1 MLSWLQSL
9 ASRSG
14 GGLQVG
20 VDVAVFQGPPADWRS
35 AAGKFSWAAVKLT
48 ELEPGGIRY
57 VNPDAAAD
65 WHWLH
70 SNGKGRIAYM
80 FGHPSVSAAESVSL
94 FLGELHKLGLHDS
107 DGVALDLEV
116 SDGKTPAEVDAWA
129 LAVLEELA
137 RKLGR
142 KPLLYTF
149 LSFAEGGNT
158 ARLGHFPLW
167 IADPSSPRGHPRV
180 PAPWKHWAIHQWVIT
195 GPIDRDVA
203 HYKSQEAMFDDLGKA
218 KKEPDL
224 HNLGGSIVG
233 PLASARWP
241 SGVTVVAGL
250 GHDGFIQ
257 ANRWVGGKWGGWVN
271 VSNEKAKGGPSL
283 ITIGDDQGRLYYTD
297 SAGAVIE
304 LDTSDTGQTW
314 N

>member
-1 MLSWLQSL
+1 VLSWLQTL

-20 VDVAVFQGPPADWRS
+20 VDVSVFQGPPPDWRT
-35 AAGKFSWAAVKLT
+35 AAAKFSWAAVKLT
-48 ELEPGGIRY
+48 ELEPGGVRY

-65 WHWLH
+65 WSWLDSH
-70 SNGKGRIAYM
+70 GKGRVAYF
-80 FGHPSVSAAESVSL
+80 FGHPSVSAAETVS
-94 FLGELHKLGLHDS
+94 FFIGELHKLGLEDS
-107 DGVALDLEV
+107 DGVALDLET

-137 RKLGR
+137 RKLDR

-149 LSFAEGGNT
+149 LSFAQGGNC

-167 IADPSSPRGHPRV
+167 IADPSSRRGHPRV

-203 HYKSQEAMFDDLGKA
+203 NYKSQQAMFHDLGKA

-250 GHDGFIQ
+250 GRDGFIQ
-257 ANRWVGGKWGGWVN
+257 ANRWVGGKWSGWVN
-271 VSNEKAKGGPSL
+271 VSKEKAKGGPSL
-283 ITIGDDQGRLYYTD
+283 ITIGDDQGRLYFTD

>member
-1 MLSWLQSL
+1 VLSWLRNL
-9 ASRSG
+9 ASQSG

-65 WHWLH
+65 WHLLH
-70 SNGKGRIAYM
+70 TNGKGRIAYM
-80 FGHPSVSAAESVSL
+80 FGHPSVSPTESVSL
-94 FLGELHKLGLHDS
+94 FTGELRKLGLRDS

-137 RKLGR
+137 RNLDR

-149 LSFAEGGNT
+149 LSFAQGGNC

-167 IADPSSPRGHPRV
+167 IADPSSRRGHPRV

-271 VSNEKAKGGPSL
+271 VSKEKAKGGPSL